1 MSEHPREHDGD
12 DDDDDDVCGEGRGED
27 AERTARNS
35 WANRTIRL
43 SLGGTISLEFIP
55 MALDCSCTGVW
66 NSYDALAR
74 ARPCTIKGGIPASR
88 YADDERDANPR
99 DLSRGSLLL
108 FPVRAL

>member
-1 MSEHPREHDGD
+1 MGEHPRERDGD
-12 DDDDDDVCGEGRGED
+12 DDDNDVWRGSP

-74 ARPCTIKGGIPASR
+74 ARLRTIKGGIPASR

-99 DLSRGSLLL
+99 DLS
-108 FPVRAL
+108 